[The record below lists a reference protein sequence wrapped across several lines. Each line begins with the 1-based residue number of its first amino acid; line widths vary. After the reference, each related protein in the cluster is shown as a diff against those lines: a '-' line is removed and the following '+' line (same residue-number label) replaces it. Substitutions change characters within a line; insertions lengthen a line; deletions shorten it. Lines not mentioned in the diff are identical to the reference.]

1 MDPVPEVDEAEPA
14 KELENDKDKL
24 EVLDDSVGT

>member
-14 KELENDKDKL
+14 EELENDKDKL
-24 EVLDDSVGT
+24 EVLDDNVGT